1 MALLHI
7 SIRSKILA
15 LQTSLSA
22 VIPETACKW
31 PEGEW
36 PVLWLLHGLT
46 NDHTSWQ
53 RSTRIEQLAEERHIA
68 VIMPEMGKSFCVDM
82 AHGERYGTYLA
93 GELPQMARRMFRI
106 TDRPEHTFI
115 GGISMGG
122 YGAVRTAM
130 DHPDR
135 YGAVFSLSGALDAA
149 DLAHRD
155 VPTGEEYVYTNVF
168 GPVDRIA
175 GSRHD
180 LIGRL
185 GQGASLPRMLVTC
198 GTGDDLLEENRRFAR
213 AAEHA
218 GYAVEYDEVSGG
230 HTWDCWDRQLPA
242 VFDWLFGSG
251 KQAGAG
257 DPRRNGKA

>member
-1 MALLHI
+1 MALLHV

-22 VIPETACKW
+22 VIPETPCRW

-53 RSTRIEQLAEERHIA
+53 RSTRIEQFAEERHIA

-82 AHGERYGTYLA
+82 AHGERYGTYLT
-93 GELPQMARRMFRI
+93 GELPQIARRMFRI
-106 TDRPEHTFI
+106 TDRAEHTFI

-122 YGAVRTAM
+122 YGAVRAAL
-130 DHPDR
+130 DHPDH

-149 DLAHRD
+149 DLART
-155 VPTGEEYVYTNVF
+155 VAPTGEEYVYTSVF
-168 GPVDRIA
+168 GHADRIG
-175 GSRHD
+175 GSPHD
-180 LIGRL
+180 LIARVGR
-185 GQGASLPRMLVTC
+185 GEPLPRLMVTC
-198 GTGDDLLEENRRFAR
+198 GTEDDLLEENRRFAR
-213 AAEHA
+213 AARLA
-218 GYAVEYDEVSGG
+218 GCRVDYGEVPGG

-242 VFDWLFGSG
+242 VFDWLLGT
-251 KQAGAG
+251 AGRA
-257 DPRRNGKA
+257 